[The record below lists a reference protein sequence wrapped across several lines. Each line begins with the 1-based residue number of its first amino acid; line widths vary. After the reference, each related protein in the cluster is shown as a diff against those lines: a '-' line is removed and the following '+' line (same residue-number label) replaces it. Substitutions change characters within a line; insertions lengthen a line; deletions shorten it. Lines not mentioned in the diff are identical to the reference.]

1 MESSVF
7 PNIYRSNV
15 ISDLDENMVGKKV
28 TVAGWVSTIRD
39 HGGITFVDLR
49 DYYGIVQLMIKD
61 SSLLDGVNRE
71 TVVSVEGEVTL
82 RDEINYNPK
91 LPTGKIEIVVSKI
104 TILGRSQNVL
114 PFEIMEST
122 ETNDELRMKYRYL
135 DLRNPVM
142 QEKLRI
148 RADITFEF
156 RKILRELG
164 FLEVTTPI
172 LTASSPEGSRDY
184 LVPSRIHKGK
194 FYALPQAPQQFKQ
207 LLMTAGIDRY
217 FQIAPCFRDEDARAD
232 RSPGEFYQVDIEMAF
247 ATQEDVFKVME
258 YIMPIIFNKY
268 SKGITVDP
276 APFVR
281 IPYKES
287 LEKYGTDKPD
297 LRNPILVHN
306 LTDVFK
312 NTEFN
317 AFSGQ
322 VVKAIA
328 VETGEKP
335 RSFYDNLTQY
345 MVDNGAKGLAWI
357 KVEEGNQLVGPIVKF
372 LSEEEKSE
380 MIKQTGAKPGY
391 AIFLIADKY
400 SVATKLSGVL
410 RTELGNRL
418 NLIEQG
424 VYKFCWIVDFP
435 MYELD
440 EETNKLDFCH
450 NPFSMPQGGLEAL
463 TTKDPLDILAYQ
475 YDIVVNGIELSS
487 GAVRNHDIDIMLK
500 AFEIVGYDEKVVKE
514 KFGALYNAFSYG
526 APPHAGIAPG
536 LDRIIMLLLNESN
549 IREIIAFPMNQK
561 AQDLMMNAPCEV
573 TEEQLREVH
582 IKLR

>member
-1 MESSVF
+1 MESSIM

-15 ISDLDENMVGKKV
+15 ISDLDENMVGKEV

-49 DYYGIVQLMIKD
+49 DYYGIVQLMVKD
-61 SSLLDGVNRE
+61 SELLKGINRE
-71 TVVSVEGEVTL
+71 TVVSVKGAITL
-82 RDEINYNPK
+82 RDEININPK
-91 LPTGKIEIVVSKI
+91 LKTGKIEITVSEI
-104 TILGRSQNVL
+104 TVLGKSQSVL

-135 DLRNPVM
+135 DLRNPIM
-142 QEKLRI
+142 QEKLRF
-148 RADITFEF
+148 RADVAFEF
-156 RKILRELG
+156 RSMLRDLG

-232 RSPGEFYQVDIEMAF
+232 RSPGEFYQVDLEMAF

-258 YIMPIIFNKY
+258 YIMPKIFEKY
-268 SKGITVDP
+268 SKGMKVDP

-287 LEKYGTDKPD
+287 LEKYGSDKPD
-297 LRNPILVHN
+297 LRNPIIIHN

-312 NTEFN
+312 NTEFK

-335 RSFYDNLTQY
+335 RSFYDTLTQY

-357 KVEEGNQLVGPIVKF
+357 KVEADNHLNGPIVKF
-372 LSEEEKSE
+372 LSEEEQSQ
-380 MIKQTGAKPGY
+380 MIAQTGAKEGY

-400 SVATKLSGVL
+400 STATKLSGIL

-418 NLIEQG
+418 GLIEQG

-450 NPFSMPQGGLEAL
+450 NPFSMPQGGLKAFED
-463 TTKDPLDILAYQ
+463 KDPLDILAYQ

-487 GAVRNHDIDIMLK
+487 GAVRNHDIDVMLK
-500 AFEIVGYDEKVVKE
+500 AFSLVGYDETVVKE
-514 KFGALYNAFSYG
+514 KFGALYNAFTYG

-536 LDRIIMLLLNESN
+536 LDRMVMLLLNESN